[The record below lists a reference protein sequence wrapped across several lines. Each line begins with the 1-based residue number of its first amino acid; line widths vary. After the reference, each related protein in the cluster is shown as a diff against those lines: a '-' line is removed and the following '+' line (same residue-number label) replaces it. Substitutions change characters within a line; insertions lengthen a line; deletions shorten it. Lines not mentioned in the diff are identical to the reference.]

1 MAEHRRPV
9 ELKDIFHYV
18 HHATSVECAWVEQ
31 WLNNNPD
38 IDLNAF
44 QNEDGWTL
52 LLELVANAPSPH
64 AGHFRMARLLLSHGA
79 DINLCHPQICG
90 LAPLHFAVKRMIAG
104 PIDDPH
110 LAGNPDDKKLAMVKF
125 LLSNGA
131 DVNLKSRMQGTP
143 LSMALSTAG
152 NVGEAEERVP
162 SVFLRREI
170 VTSLLHA
177 GASLDVCK
185 TFSATDTSVE
195 AALDFEERSHPEGS
209 ANDESFQT
217 CKQLIADVRAAGSW
231 RLYALRP
238 HKDFLSLRT
247 LAARGRA
254 KPTGLLKSVCDL
266 PDGVVFKC
274 LEFKFGTAGVR
285 VPSLEQLP
293 VLSDPPD
300 IMEAIHTLAA
310 TLQIS
315 NGEAIELI
323 MREEANLP
331 DYA

>member
-52 LLELVANAPSPH
+52 LL
-64 AGHFRMARLLLSHGA
+64 
-79 DINLCHPQICG
+79 D
-90 LAPLHFAVKRMIAG
+90 
-104 PIDDPH
+104 
-110 LAGNPDDKKLAMVKF
+110 
-125 LLSNGA
+125 
-131 DVNLKSRMQGTP
+131 
-143 LSMALSTAG
+143 
-152 NVGEAEERVP
+152 
-162 SVFLRREI
+162 
-170 VTSLLHA
+170 
-177 GASLDVCK
+177 
-185 TFSATDTSVE
+185 
-195 AALDFEERSHPEGS
+195 
-209 ANDESFQT
+209 
-217 CKQLIADVRAAGSW
+217 
-231 RLYALRP
+231 
-238 HKDFLSLRT
+238 
-247 LAARGRA
+247 RGRA

>member
-1 MAEHRRPV
+1 MAHQRPV
-9 ELKDIFHYV
+9 ELKDIFRYV
-18 HHATSVECAWVEQ
+18 HLATSVECAWVEQ

-38 IDLNAF
+38 IDLNAY

-64 AGHFRMARLLLSHGA
+64 AGHFRMARLLLSRGA

-90 LAPLHFAVKRMIAG
+90 LVPLHFAVKRMIAG

-110 LAGNPDDKKLAMVKF
+110 VAGNPDDKKLAMVKF

-131 DVNLKSRMQGTP
+131 DVNMKSQVMGTP
-143 LSMALSTAG
+143 LSMALSLARHGT
-152 NVGEAEERVP
+152 ERVP

-177 GASLDVCK
+177 GASLDMCK
-185 TFSATDTSVE
+185 ISATDTSVE

-300 IMEAIHTLAA
+300 IMEAIHTLAE

-323 MREEANLP
+323 MREEANVP

>member
-1 MAEHRRPV
+1 
-9 ELKDIFHYV
+9 
-18 HHATSVECAWVEQ
+18 
-31 WLNNNPD
+31 
-38 IDLNAF
+38 
-44 QNEDGWTL
+44 
-52 LLELVANAPSPH
+52 
-64 AGHFRMARLLLSHGA
+64 
-79 DINLCHPQICG
+79 
-90 LAPLHFAVKRMIAG
+90 
-104 PIDDPH
+104 
-110 LAGNPDDKKLAMVKF
+110 
-125 LLSNGA
+125 
-131 DVNLKSRMQGTP
+131 
-143 LSMALSTAG
+143 MALSLARHGT
-152 NVGEAEERVP
+152 ERVP

-195 AALDFEERSHPEGS
+195 AALDFEERSHPEAS

-247 LAARGRA
+247 LAARCRA
-254 KPTGLLKSVCDL
+254 KPTGLLKLVCDL

-274 LEFKFGTAGVR
+274 LEYKLGTAGVR
-285 VPSLEQLP
+285 VPRIEDIDRAQKESG
-293 VLSDPPD
+293 
-300 IMEAIHTLAA
+300 IMEAIQALAE

-323 MREEANLP
+323 MREEANVP